1 MTTHTGEPIGLT
13 SEPRGLIRQIHQDWF
28 DTEWVFLIGIDLFNT
43 LSERW
48 FGMAFHAKG
57 IDFVHFLTGMGVF
70 DRIFDGFGK
79 KGQVFGSMGTVTHE
93 TILVSLSG
101 KGRAQPKSQKDRKTQ
116 NQIGDENRDHSQSHS
131 L

>member
-1 MTTHTGEPIGLT
+1 MTTHAGEPIILT

-43 LSERW
+43 LSEGW

-57 IDFVHFLTGMGVF
+57 IDFIHFLTGMGIF
-70 DRIFDGFGK
+70 DRIFNGFGK
-79 KGQVFGSMGTVTHE
+79 KCQILGRMGTVAHE

-101 KGRAQPKSQKDRKTQ
+101 GGLA
-116 NQIGDENRDHSQSHS
+116 
-131 L
+131 